1 MVIKTFLTH
10 ENNEKNLIEIKF
22 YLNRYTFWFI
32 KSEKIQIKD
41 NPVQYFEIKNFFF
54 LFISYN

>member
-32 KSEKIQIKD
+32 KSEKI
-41 NPVQYFEIKNFFF
+41 
-54 LFISYN
+54 